1 MFRRWFLPA
10 MAVALLGFGVAHAL
24 YIQKPEPESP
34 SPVPPPTT
42 PFGDTVAGA
51 GIVEP
56 NNQAS
61 TTSIISIGSQLSGV
75 VNKVSVCIGQTVAA
89 GDLLFDLD
97 RRATEA
103 DVKVKQAQVVQAQQ
117 SLRELEL
124 QPRPETVPPSEA
136 LVVAAEATSR
146 QQKDEYDRTKVAF
159 AKGAAT
165 PENLVSAEQAYYN
178 GLAQLAQAK
187 ANLLLLKA
195 GAWEADK
202 TVARAAVDTAK
213 AQVDQDNTTLEL
225 LQVRAPVDGTI
236 LQINIRPGEYV
247 STSGSQAL
255 IMMGNL
261 APLHVRVN
269 VDEEDIPRLKLDGPA
284 RAKIRGDVT
293 QEEIPM
299 SFVRIE
305 PYVVPKVSLTGLNAE
320 RVDTRVVQVI
330 YAIDPSH
337 KMVKEKKVLVGQLV
351 DVFINARQS
360 LQSNLPR
367 IATPTAYDR

>member
-1 MFRRWFLPA
+1 MFRRWILPA
-10 MAVALLGFGVAHAL
+10 LAVALLGFGVAHAL

-34 SPVPPPTT
+34 PPVPPPTT

-56 NNQAS
+56 NNEAS
-61 TTSIISIGSQLSGV
+61 TTSVVSIGSQLSGV
-75 VNKVSVCIGQTVAA
+75 VTKVSVCIGQSVVA
-89 GDLLFDLD
+89 GDLLFALD
-97 RRATEA
+97 KRATEA
-103 DVKVKQAQVVQAQQ
+103 DLKVKQAQVLQAQQ
-117 SLRELEL
+117 TLRELQL

-136 LVVAAEATSR
+136 LVKAAEATSR
-146 QQKDEYDRTKVAF
+146 QQKDEYDRTKAAF

-165 PENLVSAEQAYYN
+165 PENLVSTEQAYYN

-202 TVARAAVDTAK
+202 AVAQAAVDTAK
-213 AQVDQDNTTLEL
+213 AQVDQDKTTLEM

-236 LQINIRPGEYV
+236 LQVNIRPGEYV
-247 STSGSQAL
+247 ATSGSQAL
-255 IMMGNL
+255 ITMGNL

-269 VDEEDIPRLKLDGPA
+269 VDEEDIPRLKLAGPA

-299 SFVRIE
+299 TFVRIE
-305 PYVVPKVSLTGLNAE
+305 PYVVPKVSLTGLNTE

-330 YAIDPSH
+330 YAIDPNQ
-337 KMVKEKKVLVGQLV
+337 KLVKEKKVLIGQLV
-351 DVFINARQS
+351 DAFIDARP
-360 LQSNLPR
+360 NLPSESSR
-367 IATPTAYDR
+367 SN